1 MTGKIPVGATVTR
14 AYRFAFMNI
23 VNNLGAIWLP
33 VVLLW
38 VVSLFLFLPLTNATP
53 QIANDPGALLRLAPR
68 FILFGFAALVLVTA
82 QVAPLTK
89 EALGLRT
96 GNAFLQFPFGAAT
109 WRLLASYLLLCLA
122 IVAVYV
128 AILIATLIGGLAL
141 GLAASSGKGAATT
154 LVVGIVGFLGIVAAF
169 CAIIYIVVRLS
180 FLIAPVVVAER
191 RISLMRA
198 WLLTHGNFW
207 RIFIILLSVVIPFII
222 LDFAYIYAIYGAN
235 IFPPVSALGSAQ
247 ALSGWQTHQ
256 QQSALVTM
264 RWSQQHW
271 YIVYPL
277 GLFFGLI
284 LYGLF
289 AGISVFAYRSLVPA
303 TAEDVPV

>member
-1 MTGKIPVGATVTR
+1 MSGKIPVGMTVAR
-14 AYRFAFMNI
+14 AYRFAFANI
-23 VNNLGAIWLP
+23 LNNLGAIWLP

-38 VVSLFLFLPLTNATP
+38 AVSLFLFLPLTNATP
-53 QIANDPGALLRLAPR
+53 QLANDPSALLRLAPR
-68 FILFGFAALVLVTA
+68 FILFGFALLVLVTA

-109 WRLLASYLLLCLA
+109 WRLLASYLLFCLA
-122 IVAVYV
+122 MIAIYV
-128 AILIATLIGGLAL
+128 AILILALIGGLAL
-141 GLAASSGKGAATT
+141 GVVASSGKGAATT
-154 LVVGIVGFLGIVAAF
+154 LLVGSVGFIGLVTAF
-169 CAIIYIVVRLS
+169 CAIIFIVVRLS
-180 FLIAPVVVAER
+180 FLIAPVVVAEG
-191 RISLMRA
+191 RISLSRA

-222 LDFAYIYAIYGAN
+222 LDFAYIYGIYGAN

-247 ALSGWQTHQ
+247 ALSAWQVHQ
-256 QQSALVTM
+256 QQTAFETM

-271 YIVYPL
+271 YIVYPP
-277 GLFFGLI
+277 GLLFGLI

-289 AGISVFAYRSLVPA
+289 AGISAFAYRSLVPV
-303 TAEDVPV
+303 TAGEVPT